1 MKMNLIQKEGECM
14 EAMASAKKSEAFVRR
29 MELTVKKERME
40 MESTIEKVKREA
52 RFSESRAV
60 GLKADLE
67 KRKRDYI
74 QEKEDEKYTR
84 KEIRDDRERLEDK
97 NVSLSTENNNLQ
109 DEIQRLQEIIDSQNM
124 EERSEVLRLKRELNQ
139 AQSCLQEEKEKEEI
153 NRARIAE
160 AAENKMELDKAKS
173 ELVIAKNEI
182 QRLQRELQRNEDATI
197 ERQADRQK
205 LSQHSKLIFEND
217 NLKRENKL
225 LNDTAE
231 NCALLKQKADDLELK
246 LKKAESD
253 AQDGMLAKEKIN
265 YMNSQISKWK
275 QLCLDLLTE
284 EEKSRI
290 DERNVGVEILRQKV
304 AGFQQKDLSNQIE
317 IKTLQANLNEVHTN
331 LLQSKS
337 QAEKH
342 EKENATVKEN
352 LNQQT
357 SLIKRFKRKL
367 LLVSKERDSYKG
379 VLDTYE
385 HELTFTGKDFERDK
399 LQALEGTVTSYREI
413 IEDLEKQLANAQGVD
428 HEQLMAG
435 KTSEKEKTVSEEEMM
450 KLKASMS
457 ELENQLNTVM
467 AEKENLE
474 LELERRAIQGDYNP
488 TDTKVLHFRNNPL
501 QQASEEHSANVAK
514 LQTENESLKTRIRL
528 LEEGQSKDL
537 TLLVGQ
543 KMEENVSSQEVQ
555 ELREQLNSKDLQK
568 QRIVEEFTKSAKRF
582 REVCCQLTGYRID
595 QLQNHQYR
603 LTPQL
608 TENPTEDNLL
618 FRLEQGGELSMLDTP
633 FSSQLTDLIELHLI
647 RQNSIPVFLAA
658 VIMDH
663 FSRQTF
669 DTFQDSRQETAP
681 SEGPSHYMAPTEN
694 PPAFL
699 GIIFY
704 PFINGF
710 LKNIKYPLMSH
721 I

>member
-1 MKMNLIQKEGECM
+1 MELERLKMNLIQKEGECM
-14 EAMASAKKSEAFVRR
+14 EALASAKKSEAFVKR

-40 MESTIEKVKREA
+40 MESTIEKVRREA
-52 RFSESRAV
+52 RYSESKAV

-67 KRKRDYI
+67 KRKREYL
-74 QEKEDEKYTR
+74 QEKEDEKHTR
-84 KEIRDDRERLEDK
+84 REIKDNREQLEDK

-109 DEIQRLQEIIDSQNM
+109 DEIQRLKEIIDSQNM
-124 EERSEVLRLKRELNQ
+124 EERSEVLRLKRELNN
-139 AQSCLQEEKEKEEI
+139 AQSCLQEEREKEEI
-153 NRARIAE
+153 NRNRIARATE
-160 AAENKMELDKAKS
+160 DKVELEQAKS
-173 ELVIAKNEI
+173 ELVMAKNEI

-205 LSQHSKLIFEND
+205 LSQHSKLVFEND

-246 LKKAESD
+246 LQKAESD
-253 AQDGMLAKEKIN
+253 AQDGLLAKEKIN

-275 QLCLDLLTE
+275 QLGLDLLTN
-284 EEKSRI
+284 EEKCRI
-290 DERNVGVEILRQKV
+290 DERNIGVEILRQKV
-304 AGFQQKDLSNQIE
+304 AEFQHKDLSNQIE
-317 IKTLQANLNEVHTN
+317 IKTLQSNLNEVHTN
-331 LLQSKS
+331 LLQSKA

-342 EKENATVKEN
+342 EKENATIKDN

-399 LQALEGTVTSYREI
+399 LQALESTVANYKEI
-413 IEDLEKQLANAQGVD
+413 IENLEKELANAQGAD
-428 HEQLMAG
+428 HEALMAG
-435 KTSEKEKTVSEEEMM
+435 TSSEKTKTVSEEEL
-450 KLKASMS
+450 LKVKAAMS
-457 ELENQLNTVM
+457 ELENRLNTVM
-467 AEKENLE
+467 TEKENLE

-488 TDTKVLHFRNNPL
+488 GDTKVLHFKNNPL
-501 QQASEEHSANVAK
+501 QQASEEHSTNVAR
-514 LQTENESLKTRIRL
+514 LQSENESLKTRIKL

-568 QRIVEEFTKSAKRF
+568 KRIVEEFTKTSKRF

-595 QLQNHQYR
+595 GLQNNQYR
-603 LTPQL
+603 LTPQI
-608 TENPTEDNLL
+608 TENPNDDNLL
-618 FRLEQGGELSMLDTP
+618 FRLEPGGELSMLDTP

-681 SEGPSHYMAPTEN
+681 SEGPSHYIAPTEN
-694 PPAFL
+694 RPAFL
-699 GIIFY
+699 G
-704 PFINGF
+704 NT
-710 LKNIKYPLMSH
+710 
-721 I
+721 

>member
-1 MKMNLIQKEGECM
+1 
-14 EAMASAKKSEAFVRR
+14 
-29 MELTVKKERME
+29 
-40 MESTIEKVKREA
+40 
-52 RFSESRAV
+52 
-60 GLKADLE
+60 
-67 KRKRDYI
+67 
-74 QEKEDEKYTR
+74 
-84 KEIRDDRERLEDK
+84 
-97 NVSLSTENNNLQ
+97 
-109 DEIQRLQEIIDSQNM
+109 
-124 EERSEVLRLKRELNQ
+124 
-139 AQSCLQEEKEKEEI
+139 
-153 NRARIAE
+153 
-160 AAENKMELDKAKS
+160 
-173 ELVIAKNEI
+173 LV
-182 QRLQRELQRNEDATI
+182 
-197 ERQADRQK
+197 
-205 LSQHSKLIFEND
+205 FEND
-217 NLKRENKL
+217 SLKRENKL
-225 LNDTAE
+225 LSDTAE

-253 AQDGMLAKEKIN
+253 ATNGMLAKEKIS

-275 QLCLDLLTE
+275 QLGLELLTE

-290 DERNVGVEILRQKV
+290 DERSIGVDILRQKV
-304 AGFQQKDLSNQIE
+304 AEFQQKDLSNQIE

-331 LLQSKS
+331 LLQSKAQS
-337 QAEKH
+337 DKH
-342 EKENATVKEN
+342 EKENATIKDN

-399 LQALEGTVTSYREI
+399 LQALESTIINYREI
-413 IEDLEKQLANAQGVD
+413 IENLEKELANAQGAD
-428 HEQLMAG
+428 HEALMAG
-435 KTSEKEKTVSEEEMM
+435 ASSEKSKTVSDEELSKM
-450 KLKASMS
+450 KTAMS
-457 ELENQLNTVM
+457 ELENRLQIVM
-467 AEKENLE
+467 AEKESLE

-488 TDTKVLHFRNNPL
+488 TDTKVLHFKNNPL
-501 QQASEEHSANVAK
+501 QQASEEHSTNVVK
-514 LQTENESLKTRIRL
+514 LQSENESLKTRIKL

-568 QRIVEEFTKSAKRF
+568 KRIVEEFTKTSKRF

-595 QLQNHQYR
+595 GLQNNQYR
-603 LTPQL
+603 LTPQI
-608 TENPTEDNLL
+608 TENPNDDNLL
-618 FRLEQGGELSMLDTP
+618 FRLEPGGELSMLDTP

-681 SEGPSHYMAPTEN
+681 SEGPSHYIAPTEN
-694 PPAFL
+694 RPAFL
-699 GIIFY
+699 GAQHEDDD
-704 PFINGF
+704 NQHEVVEQEESEEDAGSSVGQEE
-710 LKNIKYPLMSH
+710 MSEAEEEEEEMDEESVDNEEEYEEEGQEQGDDDDP
-721 I
+721 ICID

>member
-1 MKMNLIQKEGECM
+1 MNLIQKEGECM
-14 EAMASAKKSEAFVRR
+14 EALASSKKSEAFVRR

-52 RFSESRAV
+52 RYAESKAL

-67 KRKRDYI
+67 KRRRDYV
-74 QEKEDEKYTR
+74 QEKEDERYTR
-84 KEIRDDRERLEDK
+84 KEIRDGRDQLENQ
-97 NVSLSTENNNLQ
+97 NVSLLTENNNLQ
-109 DEIQRLQEIIDSQNM
+109 DEIQRLNEIIDAQNL
-124 EERSEVLRLKRELNQ
+124 EERSEVLRLKRELANT
-139 AQSCLQEEKEKEEI
+139 QSCLQEEKEKEDI
-153 NRARIAE
+153 NRSRIAQ
-160 AAENKMELDKAKS
+160 AAEDKIELDKTKS

-182 QRLQRELQRNEDATI
+182 QRLLRELQRNEDAVI
-197 ERQADRQK
+197 ERQADRQR
-205 LSQHSKLIFEND
+205 LSQHSKLVYEND

-225 LNDTAE
+225 LSDTAE
-231 NCALLKQKADDLELK
+231 NCALLKTKADDLEQK
-246 LKKAESD
+246 LRRAESD
-253 AQDGMLAKEKIN
+253 AQDGLLAKEKIN
-265 YMNSQISKWK
+265 YMTGQISKWK
-275 QLCLDLLTE
+275 QSCVDLLTE

-290 DERNVGVEILRQKV
+290 DERSVGVDILRQKI
-304 AGFQQKDLSNQIE
+304 AEFQQKDLSNQIQ
-317 IKTLQANLNEVHTN
+317 IKTLQNQLNEVQNYHS
-331 LLQSKS
+331 QSKS
-337 QAEKH
+337 EAEKI
-342 EKENATVKEN
+342 EKENATIKEN

-399 LQALEGTVTSYREI
+399 LHALESTITNYKEI
-413 IEDLEKQLANAQGVD
+413 IEDLEKQLANAQGVN
-428 HEQLMAG
+428 HEELMSG
-435 KTSEKEKTVSEEEMM
+435 TSSEKAKTVSDEEISQM
-450 KLKASMS
+450 KSKMA
-457 ELENQLNTVM
+457 ELESRLTTVM
-467 AEKENLE
+467 TEKENLE

-501 QQASEEHSANVAK
+501 QQASEDHSNNVAK
-514 LQTENESLKTRIRL
+514 LLTENEGLRTRIRL

-543 KMEENVSSQEVQ
+543 KMDENISSQEVQ
-555 ELREQLNSKDLQK
+555 ELREQLSSKDLQK

-595 QLQNHQYR
+595 GLQNNQYR
-603 LTPQL
+603 LTPQI
-608 TENPTEDNLL
+608 TDNPNDDNLL
-618 FRLEQGGELSMLDTP
+618 FRLEAGGELSMLDTP

-669 DTFQDSRQETAP
+669 ETFQDSQQDTAP
-681 SEGPSHYMAPTEN
+681 TEGPSHYMASSEN
-694 PPAFL
+694 QPAFL
-699 GIIFY
+699 G
-704 PFINGF
+704 
-710 LKNIKYPLMSH
+710 NIYISNLE
-721 I
+721 